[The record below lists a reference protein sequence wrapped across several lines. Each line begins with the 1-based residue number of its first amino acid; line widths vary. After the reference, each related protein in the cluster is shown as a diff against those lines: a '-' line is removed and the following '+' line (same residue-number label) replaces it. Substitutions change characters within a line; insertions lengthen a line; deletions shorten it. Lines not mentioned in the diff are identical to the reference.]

1 MRWDT
6 IVKARPAVVR
16 ANMADYEARGR
27 SSPGRMRGPSW
38 MACCGTSRTRLCS
51 ACAGHR
57 ADAVAPRCRA
67 ACPRGPA
74 GRSVGT
80 TSAVADEPVRRISGV
95 FHQQYYRLAA
105 GARSPRTR
113 RSWHAGAAGPDPCWH
128 WSAPWLT
135 RRASSKPRARTAPAA
150 LFGSG
155 CGTGTRSTT
164 GQACCRSSRRRRDA
178 ACTAACPSA
187 TTAARWGALF
197 PNGTILSG
205 AATGRPRASGC
216 TSPTTFP
223 SSPAGSAR
231 PCASL
236 PACWR
241 LTSAR

>member
-6 IVKARPAVVR
+6 IVKAMPAVVR
-16 ANMADYEARGR
+16 ANMADYERARAEFSWSQARAELAGLPGGGLDIAHEAVGR
-27 SSPGRMRGPSW
+27 HAARD
-38 MACCGTSRTRLCS
+38 
-51 ACAGHR
+51 R
-57 ADAVAPRCRA
+57 ADAVAPRCVG
-67 ACPRGPA
+67 RG
-74 GRSVGT
+74 GRGDRVQLQR
-80 TSAVADEPVRRISGV
+80 SAVEDEPVWRPAPSR
-95 FHQQYYRLAA
+95 
-105 GARSPRTR
+105 
-113 RSWHAGAAGPDPCWH
+113 H

-164 GQACCRSSRRRRDA
+164 GQACCRSSRRRPDA

-187 TTAARWGALF
+187 TTAARSGALF

-205 AATGRPRASGC
+205 AATGRPRANGC